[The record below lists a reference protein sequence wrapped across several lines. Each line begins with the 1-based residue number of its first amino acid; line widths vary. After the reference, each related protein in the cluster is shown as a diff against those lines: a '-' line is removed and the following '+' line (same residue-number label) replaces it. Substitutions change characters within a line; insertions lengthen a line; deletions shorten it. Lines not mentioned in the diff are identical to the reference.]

1 MTDAAA
7 KKSPGTMD
15 VLKALRQPRV
25 AGMLALGF
33 SCGLPF
39 MLVGNTLGYWLREE
53 GIELATI
60 GFLSWVGIAY
70 TLKFLWAP
78 IIDKTAFDNV
88 FHQNTCYFSATS
100 VDRLFRR
107 YGLFLNEVERIPTF
121 GGSLRL
127 SFERA
132 ESPSV
137 STTALL
143 AAERGRGVDRFEFYA
158 EFAARV
164 EAVKARLVE
173 LLQRIRDRGERVVA
187 YGAAGGMATTLLAY
201 VGVDRQLVDYAVD
214 INPHKQGRYTAGS
227 RLLVHPPERLLE
239 DRPEYVLLLA
249 WNFADEVLRQQ
260 AAYRGAGGRFI
271 VPIPEPRIV

>member
-1 MTDAAA
+1 MLLQSGDQVRQELHGDDDAGADGRPDDMVRFGRA
-7 KKSPGTMD
+7 DLLLGNNVLNLVQDMDDFMRAID
-15 VLKALRQPRV
+15 VL
-25 AGMLALGF
+25 LAPQGTVVLEV
-33 SCGLPF
+33 PN
-39 MLVGNTLGYWLREE
+39 LVET
-53 GIELATI
+53 
-60 GFLSWVGIAY
+60 V
-70 TLKFLWAP
+70 
-78 IIDKTAFDNV
+78 DKTAFDNV